1 MATIIAS
8 KAGNWSDTTVW
19 TGGVLPGVNDY
30 ASTAFAITLDQDITV
45 LGLRFTTTS
54 GVINIAGSTN
64 RTINL
69 TAVDA
74 FTYSNSN
81 PINSNYIVITNTA
94 TTNINSYFPL
104 SNLQN
109 SGTKLINCNSNGGT
123 INIVATDGLLYNG
136 DGGTRASQPILFG
149 GSSSNQTVNIT
160 GNLVSNTYYQSFLT
174 MAGTNNTVNFIGDI
188 GTSST
193 NSASSFILF
202 SGTNCTLNITGTIIG
217 NAAQCIAGSNSTV
230 RVNIN
235 GIVQGQSTGNLIELT
250 NANALVTFSG
260 AVTNL
265 NDFESFYCKN
275 LRLRNGVETQRTY
288 QTQVLNQN
296 KTMYSSATGI
306 GMPFATNVRNGV
318 TYGDASQFSGS
329 MIVPSPSDVRVNVPT
344 DNTVG
349 TADLTAEDIWN
360 KLTSEITTTGSIGKL
375 LKDNLDTSL
384 SSRAS
389 NAGVVTELNTSSV
402 DVAVRLRNASTVT
415 ITGEQI
421 ELSCGN

>member
-1 MATIIAS
+1 
-8 KAGNWSDTTVW
+8 
-19 TGGVLPGVNDY
+19 
-30 ASTAFAITLDQDITV
+30 
-45 LGLRFTTTS
+45 
-54 GVINIAGSTN
+54 
-64 RTINL
+64 
-69 TAVDA
+69 
-74 FTYSNSN
+74 
-81 PINSNYIVITNTA
+81 
-94 TTNINSYFPL
+94 
-104 SNLQN
+104 
-109 SGTKLINCNSNGGT
+109 
-123 INIVATDGLLYNG
+123 
-136 DGGTRASQPILFG
+136 
-149 GSSSNQTVNIT
+149 
-160 GNLVSNTYYQSFLT
+160 
-174 MAGTNNTVNFIGDI
+174 
-188 GTSST
+188 
-193 NSASSFILF
+193 
-202 SGTNCTLNITGTIIG
+202 
-217 NAAQCIAGSNSTV
+217 
-230 RVNIN
+230 
-235 GIVQGQSTGNLIELT
+235 
-250 NANALVTFSG
+250 VTFSG

>member
-45 LGLRFTTTS
+45 LGLRFTTTA
-54 GVINIAGSTN
+54 GVIIITGSTN
-64 RTINL
+64 RTMNL
-69 TAVDA
+69 TATDA
-74 FTYSNSN
+74 FTYSNTN
-81 PINSNYIVITNTA
+81 PINSSYIVITNTA

-104 SNLQN
+104 TGSN
-109 SGTKLINCNSNGGT
+109 SGTKTINCNSNGGT
-123 INIVATDGLLYNG
+123 VNIVATDGLLYNG
-136 DGGTRASQPILFG
+136 DATTRQSTPILFG

-160 GNLVSNTYYQSFLT
+160 GNLVSNSLYQFFLT

-193 NSASSFILF
+193 STQSNFNMLN
-202 SGTNCTLNITGTIIG
+202 GTNCTLNITGTIIG
-217 NAAQCIAGSNSTV
+217 NAAQCITGLNSTV
-230 RVNIN
+230 KVNVN

-250 NANALVTFSG
+250 TGNALVTFSG

-265 NDFESFYCKN
+265 NDFEAFYCKN
-275 LRLRNGVETQRTY
+275 LRLKNGVETQKTY

-329 MIVPSPSDVRVNVPT
+329 MIVPTPSDVRVNVPT

-349 TADLTAEDIWN
+349 TGDLTAEDIWN
-360 KLTSEITTTGSIGKL
+360 KLTSEITTSGSIGKL
-375 LKDNLDTSL
+375 LKDNLDASV

-402 DVAVRLRNASTVT
+402 DVAVRLRNASTVV

>member
-30 ASTAFAITLDQDITV
+30 ASTAFAITLDQNITV
-45 LGLRFTTTS
+45 LGLRFTSGS
-54 GVINIAGSTN
+54 GVINITGSTN
-64 RTINL
+64 RTMNL
-69 TAVDA
+69 TAIDA
-74 FTYSNSN
+74 FTYSASN
-81 PINSNYIVITNTA
+81 PINSSYIVITNTA
-94 TTNINSYFPL
+94 TTNINAYFPL
-104 SNLQN
+104 TNSN
-109 SGTKLINCNSNGGT
+109 SGTKTINCNSIGGT
-123 INIVATDGLLYNG
+123 VNIVATDGLLYNG
-136 DGGTRASQPILFG
+136 DGSTRVSQPILFG
-149 GSSSNQTVNIT
+149 GSSTNQIVNIT
-160 GNLVSNTYYQSFLT
+160 GNLVSNTLFQYFLT

-188 GTSST
+188 GTSSANGQANFT
-193 NSASSFILF
+193 MFN
-202 SGTNCTLNITGTIIG
+202 GTNCTLNITGTIIG
-217 NAAQCIAGSNSTV
+217 NTAQCIIGLNSTV
-230 RVNIN
+230 KVNVN

-250 NANALVTFSG
+250 SGNALVTFSG

-265 NDFESFYCKN
+265 NDFEAFYCKN
-275 LRLRNGVETQRTY
+275 LRLKNGVETQKTY

-329 MIVPSPSDVRVNVPT
+329 MIVPTPSDVRVNVPT

-360 KLTSEITTTGSIGKL
+360 KLTSEITTSGSIGKL
-375 LKDNLDTSL
+375 LKDNLDASV

-402 DVAVRLRNASTVT
+402 DVAVRLRNASTVV